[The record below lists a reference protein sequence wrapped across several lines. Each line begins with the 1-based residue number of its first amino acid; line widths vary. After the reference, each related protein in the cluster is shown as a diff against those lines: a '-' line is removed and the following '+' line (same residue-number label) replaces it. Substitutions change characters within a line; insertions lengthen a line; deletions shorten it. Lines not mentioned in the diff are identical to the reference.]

1 MHRVSALLS
10 VIGKYVLRW
19 VMVLLNNP
27 RETGL
32 VAECLPEDGLNPRDK
47 TSRSVDAASE
57 SNDGIPIL

>member
-19 VMVLLNNP
+19 VMALLNNP
-27 RETGL
+27 RKTEL

-47 TSRSVDAASE
+47 TSRSVNAPSE

>member
-1 MHRVSALLS
+1 MLGMSVLLS
-10 VIGKYVLRW
+10 DIFRW
-19 VMVLLNNP
+19 VMALLNNS